1 MGTRSQKIERDL
13 STHHRDRITVQ
24 QKTSKYYIFLLVS
37 MFLWGGSFVL
47 TKHLLIDF
55 NPITIIFIRSLIA
68 SIVFAI
74 FCIILYKNEFKIA
87 KKDLKYF
94 IGLAFF
100 EPFLYFLFETYS
112 LQLCDA
118 SVVSVII
125 ATIPL
130 FVALMAVFVFKERL
144 SKLNFFGI
152 FLSISGIVIML
163 WRSFT
168 HVDFSFLGVFLAFG
182 AVLSTIGY
190 NYFLKKLTFSYSP
203 IIIITWQN
211 ILGLIAFFPL
221 VFIVNDAETVAFQ
234 YHAFGNMKNL
244 SFILILAIFCSSVA
258 FILYVDAMRTLGIA
272 RTNIFINLIPVMTA
286 IIAFFVLKE
295 EITLPKVLGI
305 ILVIT
310 GIFLVQQKRKR
321 S

>member
-13 STHHRDRITVQ
+13 STHHRDRIIVQ

-130 FVALMAVFVFKERL
+130 FVALMAVFVFKEKL
-144 SKLNFFGI
+144 SALNFFGI

-168 HVDFSFLGVFLAFG
+168 HVDFSLVGVFLAFG

-190 NYFLKKLTFSYSP
+190 TYFVKKLTLYYSP
-203 IIIITWQN
+203 VIIITWQN
-211 ILGLIAFFPL
+211 ILGLVAFLPL
-221 VFIVNDAETVAFQ
+221 VFMLNNAETVASQ
-234 YHAFGNMKNL
+234 YHALGDVKNL
-244 SFILILAIFCSSVA
+244 SFMLILAIFCSTIA
-258 FILYVDAMRTLGIA
+258 FILYVDAMRVMGLA
-272 RTNIFINLIPVMTA
+272 RTNIFVNLIPVVTA
-286 IIAFFVLKE
+286 IIAFFLLNE
-295 EITLPKVLGI
+295 EITWSKALGI
-305 ILVIT
+305 IIVII
-310 GIFLVQQKRKR
+310 GIFLVQKGRKL
-321 S
+321 

>member
-1 MGTRSQKIERDL
+1 MQHKS
-13 STHHRDRITVQ
+13 
-24 QKTSKYYIFLLVS
+24 SKYYTYLLIA

-55 NPITIIFIRSLIA
+55 NPITIIFLRSFIA
-68 SIVFAI
+68 SLVFAV
-74 FCIILYKNEFKIA
+74 FCMILYKNEFKIA
-87 KKDLKYF
+87 RKDLKLF

-130 FVALMAVFVFKERL
+130 FVALMAVFVFKEKL
-144 SKLNFFGI
+144 SMLNFFGI
-152 FLSISGIVIML
+152 FLSISGIIIML

-168 HVDFSFLGVFLAFG
+168 HTDFSFLGVFLAFG

-190 NYFLKKLTFSYSP
+190 TYFLKKLTHSYSP

-211 ILGLIAFFPL
+211 ILGLVAFLPL
-221 VFIVNDAETVAFQ
+221 VFIVNDTETIVSQ
-234 YHAFGNMKNL
+234 YHALGDMKNL
-244 SFILILAIFCSSVA
+244 SFMLILAVLCSAVA
-258 FILYVDAMRTLGIA
+258 FILYVDAMRVMGLA
-272 RTNIFINLIPVMTA
+272 RANIFANLIPVVTA

-295 EITLPKVLGI
+295 EITLSKALGI
-305 ILVIT
+305 IIVII
-310 GIFLVQQKRKR
+310 GIFLVQQKRKL
-321 S
+321 

>member
-1 MGTRSQKIERDL
+1 
-13 STHHRDRITVQ
+13 
-24 QKTSKYYIFLLVS
+24 

-55 NPITIIFIRSLIA
+55 NPITIIFARSVIA
-68 SIVFAI
+68 SLVFAV
-74 FCIILYKNEFKIA
+74 FCMILYKKEFKIA
-87 KKDLKYF
+87 KKHFKYF
-94 IGLAFF
+94 IGLVFF

-130 FVALMAVFVFKERL
+130 FVALMAVSVFKEKL
-144 SKLNFFGI
+144 SALNFFGI

-163 WRSFT
+163 WRNFT
-168 HVDFSFLGVFLAFG
+168 HVDFSLLGVLLAFG

-190 NYFLKKLTFSYSP
+190 SYFIKKLTLYYSP

-211 ILGLIAFFPL
+211 ILGLVAFLPL

-234 YHAFGNMKNL
+234 YRALGDMQNL
-244 SFILILAIFCSSVA
+244 SFMLMLAILCSAIA
-258 FILYVDAMRTLGIA
+258 FILYVDAMRVMGLA
-272 RTNIFINLIPVMTA
+272 RTNIFVNLIPVVTA
-286 IIAFFVLKE
+286 VIAFFVLRE

-305 ILVIT
+305 ILVIL
-310 GIFLVQQKRKR
+310 GIFLVQQKRIVKN
-321 S
+321 

>member
-1 MGTRSQKIERDL
+1 M
-13 STHHRDRITVQ
+13 Q
-24 QKTSKYYIFLLVS
+24 QKSSKYYIYLLIA

-55 NPITIIFIRSLIA
+55 NPITIIFVRSAIA
-68 SIVFAI
+68 SLVFAV
-74 FCIILYKNEFKIA
+74 FCLILYKKEFKIA

-94 IGLAFF
+94 IGLVFF

-130 FVALMAVFVFKERL
+130 FVALMAVFIFKERL
-144 SKLNFFGI
+144 SALNFFGI

-168 HVDFSFLGVFLAFG
+168 HVDFSLLGVLLAFG

-190 NYFLKKLTFSYSP
+190 TYFLKKLTLSYSP

-211 ILGLIAFFPL
+211 ILVLFAFLPLAFF
-221 VFIVNDAETVAFQ
+221 VNNVETVVSQ
-234 YHAFGNMKNL
+234 YHALKDMQNL
-244 SFILILAIFCSSVA
+244 SFMLILAIFCSAIA
-258 FILYVDAMRTLGIA
+258 FILYIDAMRTLGIA
-272 RTNIFINLIPVMTA
+272 RTNIFVNLIPVMTA
-286 IIAFFVLKE
+286 IIAFFILKE
-295 EITLPKVLGI
+295 EITLPKVFGI
-305 ILVIT
+305 ALVIV
-310 GIFLVQQKRKR
+310 GIFLVQQKRNK
-321 S
+321 